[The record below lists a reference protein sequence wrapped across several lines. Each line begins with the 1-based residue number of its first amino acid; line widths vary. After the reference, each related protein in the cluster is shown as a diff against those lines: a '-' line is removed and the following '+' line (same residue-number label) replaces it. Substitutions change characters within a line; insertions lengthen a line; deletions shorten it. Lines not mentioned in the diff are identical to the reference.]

1 MNKYLILIFVGLCGS
16 ISFADAPKVGKG
28 VAAKYFQ
35 SNHQVKNK
43 SQEYS
48 QNSSDDDS
56 DRRPSSIEALS
67 DQEHYLAIGL
77 GVFTQTDSYNWGQ
90 SSKETDVGKVG
101 IDMTYRLA
109 QEGVLFDRAL
119 RVSYNEFKP
128 VNEHTS
134 KLSFMYAMTLPDAGS
149 KFPLYFGL
157 AAGPG
162 VFLKQ
167 LSGESSL
174 SLDYQLFLGL
184 RLFNLFEK
192 TGFYVEGGMRNHLLL
207 TTDGQLNG
215 TFISAG
221 AVFTF

>member
-1 MNKYLILIFVGLCGS
+1 MNKLILLIFVLGGQVS
-16 ISFADAPKVGKG
+16 YANAPKVGRSA
-28 VAAKYFQ
+28 AAKYFQ
-35 SNHQVKNK
+35 AQNK
-43 SQEYS
+43 SQDYATEEP
-48 QNSSDDDS
+48 Q
-56 DRRPSSIEALS
+56 RAPSSIESLS

-77 GVFTQTDSYNWGQ
+77 GSFTQTDSYNWGS
-90 SSKETDVGKVG
+90 SSKEEEVGKYG

-109 QEGVLFDRAL
+109 QEGYLFDQAL
-119 RVSYNEFKP
+119 RVSYNEYKP
-128 VNEHTS
+128 ANERAT

-167 LSGESSL
+167 LEGESSL
-174 SLDYQLFLGL
+174 SFDYQLFLGL
-184 RLFNLFEK
+184 RLFNVFEK
-192 TGFYVEGGMRNHLLL
+192 TGFYIEGGMRNHLLI
-207 TTDGQLNG
+207 TSDGQLNG

>member
-1 MNKYLILIFVGLCGS
+1 MNKLILLIFVLGS
-16 ISFADAPKVGKG
+16 QLSYANAPKVGRSA
-28 VAAKYFQ
+28 AAKYFQ
-35 SNHQVKNK
+35 AQNK
-43 SQEYS
+43 SQDYTTDEPQRS
-48 QNSSDDDS
+48 
-56 DRRPSSIEALS
+56 PSSIESLS
-67 DQEHYLAIGL
+67 DQEHYLAVGL
-77 GVFTQTDSYNWGQ
+77 GSFTQTDSYNWG
-90 SSKETDVGKVG
+90 SSTKEEDIGKYG

-109 QEGVLFDRAL
+109 QEGYLFDQAL

-128 VNEHTS
+128 ANERAT

-167 LSGESSL
+167 LEGESSL
-174 SLDYQLFLGL
+174 SFDYQLFLGL
-184 RLFNLFEK
+184 RLFNVFEK
-192 TGFYVEGGMRNHLLL
+192 TGFYIEGGMRNHLLI
-207 TTDGQLNG
+207 TSDGQLNG

>member
-1 MNKYLILIFVGLCGS
+1 MDKIIYTLLIFCASVS
-16 ISFADAPKVGKG
+16 MANAPKVGKNA
-28 VAAKYFQ
+28 AAKYFQ
-35 SNHQVKNK
+35 AN
-43 SQEYS
+43 SQAKGSAEDYPKTDQERS
-48 QNSSDDDS
+48 
-56 DRRPSSIEALS
+56 PSSIDSLG
-67 DQEHYLAIGL
+67 DQEHYLAF
-77 GVFTQTDSYNWGQ
+77 GVGSFTQTDSYNWGQ
-90 SSKETDVGKVG
+90 SSKEEDVGKFG

-109 QEGVLFDRAL
+109 QEGYLFDQAL
-119 RVSYNEFKP
+119 RVSYNEFKAAG
-128 VNEHTS
+128 ERAT

-167 LSGESSL
+167 LSGESAL

-192 TGFYVEGGMRNHLLL
+192 TGFYVEGGMRNHLHL